1 MRATVKSQLL
11 RRRFS
16 ITTIVASITVV
27 SLIFLFH
34 KSSDGQSSVFSST
47 DLFAGPLKSAREL
60 ISIRKQIRPTNVKIP
75 AIQLNK
81 DLNLLEDMD
90 PVTRSSFV
98 ADTCTLGLNYV

>member
-1 MRATVKSQLL
+1 MRETVKSQLL

-16 ITTIVASITVV
+16 ITTIVGSIAVV

-47 DLFAGPLKSAREL
+47 NLFVGPLKSAREL

-75 AIQLNK
+75 AIQLK

-90 PVTRSSFV
+90 PVSRSSFV
-98 ADTCTLGLNYV
+98 ANTCTLGLNYV